1 MKKLYIGLPL
11 EMEYQSLGLFLLQ
24 IFSLLFFAV
33 VGTTL
38 DYYFLILPITIIP
51 IPILIYLRIKS
62 RKSLVI
68 ISDTSILLPSN
79 INIEWKD
86 IEKTYITYVFEKD
99 SRNEEDG
106 LTGYP
111 LFLLKFKDD
120 YKLNIQDVFQTRFK
134 TNIPYIVNRE
144 YFKKYFGNDKDFD
157 IAINFQNVDEK
168 SSEQLLEKI
177 PVLPS
182 KKRPLINV
190 RSKEEYNKYILGLM
204 NKDVQKE
211 YILK

>member
-86 IEKTYITYVFEKD
+86 IEKTHIFHILILY
-99 SRNEEDG
+99 
-106 LTGYP
+106 
-111 LFLLKFKDD
+111 
-120 YKLNIQDVFQTRFK
+120 
-134 TNIPYIVNRE
+134 
-144 YFKKYFGNDKDFD
+144 YF
-157 IAINFQNVDEK
+157 
-168 SSEQLLEKI
+168 
-177 PVLPS
+177 
-182 KKRPLINV
+182 
-190 RSKEEYNKYILGLM
+190 
-204 NKDVQKE
+204 
-211 YILK
+211 